1 MRSFVA
7 NFCSDGKQYFAG
19 PDQYPAQV
27 ANDSSRTLADNV
39 RRLMEAAG
47 DTQAKVAKRAGLAQR
62 SVGNVVTYGTTHETS
77 PTLRT
82 VDGIADAYGV
92 PVWMLLL
99 DQVPLEVLQSPELAR
114 LIDNYIRAPAS
125 ARANIDRVADA
136 EVRYAEIPGVP
147 SRKTG

>member
-1 MRSFVA
+1 M
-7 NFCSDGKQYFAG
+7 
-19 PDQYPAQV
+19 

-114 LIDNYIRAPAS
+114 LIDNYIKAPAS

>member
-1 MRSFVA
+1 MSSFVA
-7 NFCSDGKQYFAG
+7 NFCSDEKQYFAE

-39 RRLMEAAG
+39 RRLMEAAA

-114 LIDNYIRAPAS
+114 LIDNYIKAPAS

-147 SRKTG
+147 SRKAG

>member
-1 MRSFVA
+1 MGSFVA
-7 NFCSDGKQYFAG
+7 NFCSDEKQYFAD

-27 ANDSSRTLADNV
+27 TNDSSRTLADNV

-99 DQVPLEVLQSPELAR
+99 DQVPLEVLQSPELGR
-114 LIDNYIRAPAS
+114 LIDNYVKAPAS

-136 EVRYAEIPGVP
+136 EVRYAEIPGAP